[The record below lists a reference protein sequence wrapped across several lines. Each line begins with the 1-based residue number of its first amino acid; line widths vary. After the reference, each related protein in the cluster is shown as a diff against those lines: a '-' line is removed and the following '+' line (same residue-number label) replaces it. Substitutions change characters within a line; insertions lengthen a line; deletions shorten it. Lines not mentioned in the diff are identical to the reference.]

1 MTLDSRFA
9 PGDIEPRLYAGWE
22 NAGSFACDPGS
33 NAPPFTIMIPPPNVT
48 GSLHM
53 GHALT
58 FTVQDVL
65 IRWRRMQGRDA
76 LWQPGT
82 DHAGIAT
89 QMVVERLLTAEG
101 KDRRTMGRD
110 AFLERVWQWKAESGG
125 TITTQL
131 RRLGA
136 SLDWPRERFTMDDG
150 LSAAVKETFVKLYR
164 EGLIYRDR
172 RLVNWDPK
180 LQTAISDLEVENR
193 EIKGSLW
200 YIRYPI
206 EGEPGAFL
214 TVATTR
220 PETMLGDTAVAV
232 HPDHPVFGRLIGKR
246 VVLPLVGRS
255 IPIVGDDYADPE
267 KGTGA
272 VKITPA
278 HDFNDFEV
286 GRRHDLPMPSV
297 LDRQAMVTLEEI
309 EDVLTPVPG
318 VADPAF
324 VRTLAGQSRF
334 AARAA
339 IVAELE
345 RLELLEQI
353 EPHTNQIPHG
363 DRGGVPVEPL
373 LTTQWY
379 CNAGVLAKP
388 AIEAVETG
396 KTVFVPK
403 QWENTFFAWMRDI
416 QPWCISRQLWWGHRI
431 PAWYGSDGT
440 VFVAKDADGAA
451 VQARDH
457 YGHDEV
463 LVQDEDV
470 LDTWFSSALWPFSTL
485 GWPEHTPE
493 VDRYYPGD
501 VLVTGFDI
509 IFFWVARMMMMGLH
523 MMGDVP
529 FRTVYIHG
537 LVRDERGQKMSKS
550 KGNVI
555 DPLELIDNY
564 GADALRFTICALTG
578 PGRDVKLGAS
588 RVESYRGFVT
598 KLWNA
603 ARFCEMNGMR
613 PETGFDPA
621 SVRLPVSRWLL
632 DSANTAITEATAAL
646 EAYRFD
652 EYAAAGYR
660 FVWNTFCDW
669 FLEFSKPLLAE
680 GAEPA
685 DAAEIRSVG
694 AHVLGLIL
702 RLLHPAIPF
711 VTEELWDRFGYGG
724 PCSLIGAAWPE
735 PVPVPDAAQ
744 ARAELDWV
752 VRLIGQVRSVRNE
765 MNVPPSKP
773 SPVLLQGASA
783 AMLGRVDRW
792 IEAIRRLARA
802 SEVRPLT
809 GEVPKGS
816 AQAVLDEIT
825 IVLPLEGLI
834 DIAAE
839 RTRLSKERDKLAAD
853 AKKTSQK
860 LNNADFVS
868 RAPEEVVVEN
878 RERLEAAQSEIARLQ
893 AALDRLG

>member
-1 MTLDSRFA
+1 MTLDSRFV
-9 PGDIEPRLYAGWE
+9 PGEIEPRLYEGWE
-22 NAGSFACDPGS
+22 SAGGFAAHPES
-33 NAPPFTIMIPPPNVT
+33 NAAPFTIMIPPPNVT

-89 QMVVERLLTAEG
+89 QMVVERLLASEG
-101 KDRRTMGRD
+101 KDRRAMGRA
-110 AFLERVWQWKAESGG
+110 AFLDRVWQWKAESGG
-125 TITTQL
+125 TITRQL

-150 LSAAVKETFVKLYR
+150 LSAAVKETFVRLHS

-200 YIRYPI
+200 YLRYPI
-206 EGEPGAFL
+206 EGEPGQFIV
-214 TVATTR
+214 VATTR

-232 HPDHPVFGRLIGKR
+232 HPDHPVYGALIGKR
-246 VVLPLVGRS
+246 AILPLVGRP

-297 LDRQAMVTLEEI
+297 LDRQAMITLDEI
-309 EDVLTPVPG
+309 SDVLAEVPG

-324 VRTLAGQSRF
+324 VRSLTGQSRF
-334 AARAA
+334 AARSA

-345 RLELLEQI
+345 RLELLDRI
-353 EPHTNQIPHG
+353 EPHTNQVPHG
-363 DRGGVPVEPL
+363 DRGGVPVEPR

-388 AIEAVETG
+388 AIEAVESG
-396 KTVFVPK
+396 RTVFVPK
-403 QWENTFFAWMRDI
+403 QWENTFFAWMRNI

-431 PAWYGSDGT
+431 PAWYGPDGS
-440 VFVAKDADGAA
+440 VFVAKDEAGAA
-451 VQARDH
+451 AQARAH
-457 YGHDEV
+457 YGRDEA

-470 LDTWFSSALWPFSTL
+470 LDTWFSSGLWPFSTL
-485 GWPEHTPE
+485 GWPEQTPE
-493 VDRYYPGD
+493 VARYYPGD

-509 IFFWVARMMMMGLH
+509 IFFWVARMMMLGLH

-529 FRTVYIHG
+529 FRTVYIHP
-537 LVRDERGQKMSKS
+537 LVRDDKGRKMSKTT
-550 KGNVI
+550 GNVI
-555 DPLELIDNY
+555 DPLELIDSF

-578 PGRDVKLGAS
+578 PGRDVKLSAA
-588 RVESYRGFVT
+588 RVQDYRGFIT

-603 ARFCEMNGMR
+603 ARFCEMNGMQ
-613 PETGFDPA
+613 PDVVFDPA
-621 SVRLPVSRWLL
+621 GVRLPLSRWLL
-632 DSANTAITEATAAL
+632 AEMNTAIREATDAL
-646 EAYRFD
+646 EAYRFN
-652 EYAAAGYR
+652 EYATSGYR

-669 FLEFSKPLLAE
+669 FLEFAKPLLAE
-680 GAEPA
+680 GASA
-685 DAAEIRSVG
+685 TDAAEIKGVG
-694 AHVLGLIL
+694 AYVLGRVL

-711 VTEELWDRFGYGG
+711 VTEELWDRFGYGE
-724 PCSLIGAAWPE
+724 PSSLIGADWPSAVV
-735 PVPVPDAAQ
+735 VPGAEQ
-744 ARAELDWV
+744 ARAELNWV
-752 VRLIGQVRSVRNE
+752 VRLISLVRSVRAE

-773 SPVLLQGASA
+773 SPVLLDGASTE
-783 AMLGRVDRW
+783 AMGRVDRW

-802 SEVRPLT
+802 SEVSALD
-809 GEVPKGS
+809 GDVPKGS
-816 AQAVLDEIT
+816 AQAVLDDAT

-834 DIAAE
+834 DIGVESA
-839 RTRLSKERDKLAAD
+839 RLSKERDKLVAD
-853 AKKTSQK
+853 AKKTAQK
-860 LNNADFVS
+860 LANADFVS
-868 RAPEEVVVEN
+868 RAPDEVVAEN
-878 RERLEAAQSEIARLQ
+878 RERLEAAEAEIARLQ
-893 AALDRLG
+893 AALNRLE